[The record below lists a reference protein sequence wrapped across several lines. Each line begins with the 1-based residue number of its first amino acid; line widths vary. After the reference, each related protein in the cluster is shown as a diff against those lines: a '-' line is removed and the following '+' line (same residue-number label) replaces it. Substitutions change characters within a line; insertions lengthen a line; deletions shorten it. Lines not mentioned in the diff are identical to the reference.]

1 VGEWFEDVESLKQ
14 RKLTASEITVQFQG
28 IARLDRPALG
38 GVPVLGHSIVDKHY
52 GQQSSSALRL
62 RPLLRRGRVSRRA
75 EECAPYTHFVRG
87 K

>member
-38 GVPVLGHSIVDKHY
+38 VCPSSGTASWISIMVNKVRVP
-52 GQQSSSALRL
+52 LRL
-62 RPLLRRGRVSRRA
+62 RPLLRPRTGLEEGRGGAHLTRIS
-75 EECAPYTHFVRG
+75 
-87 K
+87 